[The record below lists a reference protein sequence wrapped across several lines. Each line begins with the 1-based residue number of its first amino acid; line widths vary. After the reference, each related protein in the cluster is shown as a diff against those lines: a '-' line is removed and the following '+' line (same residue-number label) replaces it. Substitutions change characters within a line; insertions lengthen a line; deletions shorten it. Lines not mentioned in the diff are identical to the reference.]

1 MTVPEGMIPIE
12 DFAKFKGIDVTTA
25 INGVREGL
33 YIGRKVGDHWFVNS
47 SISPESIPFNG
58 MVITT
63 SKAVAEVSCNENVV
77 IIDIKMPF
85 ISMVIFMVKWVIASI
100 PAFIILFIFVLIL
113 TSILLGM
120 GLVII

>member
-58 MVITT
+58 MVTT
-63 SKAVAEVSCNENVV
+63 RSKAVAEISGYNNVV
-77 IIDIKMPF
+77 VIDIKMPF
-85 ISMVIFMVKWVIASI
+85 ISMVVFMVKWVIASI
-100 PAFIILFIFVLIL
+100 PALIILFILG
-113 TSILLGM
+113 SILFGM